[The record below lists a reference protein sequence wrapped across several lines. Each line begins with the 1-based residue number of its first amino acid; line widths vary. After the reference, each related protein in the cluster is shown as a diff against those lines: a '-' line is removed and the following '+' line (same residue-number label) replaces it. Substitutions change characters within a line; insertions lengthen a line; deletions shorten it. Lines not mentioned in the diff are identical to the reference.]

1 MHFISLPLASV
12 FFKIPANN
20 SPGLPQ
26 WLRKCSK
33 IELAACKGLINVS
46 CYFGGVAIVVPCSM
60 DPLFFLLYGIVC
72 GALSNLRLTQLLSLM
87 CMILVLMPDR
97 LELYSWSL
105 RVLLIDSSNRCFS
118 SVKWKQ

>member
-1 MHFISLPLASV
+1 MHFILLPLASV
-12 FFKIPANN
+12 FYKIPANN

-60 DPLFFLLYGIVC
+60 DPLFLLLYGIVC
-72 GALSNLRLTQLLSLM
+72 GALSNLRLAQLLSLM

-105 RVLLIDSSNRCFS
+105 RFLLIDSSNRCFS
-118 SVKWKQ
+118 SVKWK